1 MSCWRILRLCEQ
13 PDNRHVP
20 QLLVKPVFSPDSY
33 IVHLT
38 DLSNVWSEELSL
50 DDIVDRASQEQSPI
64 EVSKQDTA
72 QLGVLLENIAK
83 PLGNADDALCR
94 MTRNGQD
101 GIILHASIILPE
113 PLGRLSWKFQ
123 LQKRTSTVLK
133 NELILPLLVSSH
145 IQNERIASLIK
156 TITSKDKAIN
166 RLLDQFECSNLDLA
180 AAFPGAS
187 SMKTGRRTIKREQ
200 AAKHVSALK
209 PFHEAVWRKETE
221 QLEDSGLTSL
231 GLFQEALVQSTPT
244 VPQQLKSN
252 NLEACWWTSV
262 STHLTV
268 SKAPA
273 NKKTRKSAVLS
284 NLRNASE
291 SSEEETEDEFDT
303 HEHFKTRNLPVNPM
317 NVTKVSGQKPPL
329 NGHNEDESDSTEE
342 ELDLDTPAIS
352 CNPTQV
358 QESLQSQYRK
368 SPSPEHLSPPPTIAS
383 SAKKTNVSSFRI
395 GGERRGTSPSSS
407 PSPGIPDG
415 EASSD
420 DILTT
425 KEAAP
430 PSPKQADVAST
441 PKKSKKPFRIGGKGR
456 SSKDGA
462 SQRATTI
469 SPSKIRMRATQSPTA
484 EPPSSPLPHSVTREM
499 TPAEEEVEET
509 PEEKAERRRAELKR
523 RNEEA
528 AKKQAQQKK
537 KKRF

>member
-1 MSCWRILRLCEQ
+1 MSCWRVLRLCEQ

-50 DDIVDRASQEQSPI
+50 DDIVDRASREQSPI

-83 PLGNADDALCR
+83 PLSNADDALCR

-145 IQNERIASLIK
+145 IQNERIAGLIK

-166 RLLDQFECSNLDLA
+166 RLLDQFESNNLDLT
-180 AAFPGAS
+180 AAFPGAG
-187 SMKTGRRTIKREQ
+187 SMKTGRRMIKREQ
-200 AAKHVSALK
+200 AAKHVPALK
-209 PFHEAVWRKETE
+209 LFQEAVWRKETG
-221 QLEDSGLTSL
+221 QLEDSELTSL
-231 GLFQEALVQSTPT
+231 GLFQEALAQSTPT
-244 VPQQLKSN
+244 VPQQLKSDESD
-252 NLEACWWTSV
+252 NLASCWWTSV
-262 STHLTV
+262 PTHLTV
-268 SKAPA
+268 SKASA
-273 NKKTRKSAVLS
+273 NSKTRKSAVLS
-284 NLRNASE
+284 NVRDASE

-303 HEHFKTRNLPVNPM
+303 HEHFKPM
-317 NVTKVSGQKPPL
+317 SVTKAPGQKPPP
-329 NGHNEDESDSTEE
+329 NRHDEDESDSTEE

-358 QESLQSQYRK
+358 QESVQSQYGK
-368 SPSPEHLSPPPTIAS
+368 SPTLEHLPSAPTIAS
-383 SAKKTNVSSFRI
+383 SAKKANVGSFRI
-395 GGERRGTSPSSS
+395 GGGGRGTSSS
-407 PSPGIPDG
+407 PSPSITDEEANPD
-415 EASSD
+415 D
-420 DILTT
+420 VLTT
-425 KEAAP
+425 REVAP

-441 PKKSKKPFRIGGKGR
+441 PKKSKKHFRIGGKGR
-456 SSKDGA
+456 GSQDGA
-462 SQRATTI
+462 SQRAATI
-469 SPSKIRMRATQSPTA
+469 SPSKIRTRATQSPTA

-499 TPAEEEVEET
+499 TTAEDEVEET

>member
-1 MSCWRILRLCEQ
+1 MSCWRVLKLCEQ

-83 PLGNADDALCR
+83 PLSNADDALCR

-113 PLGRLSWKFQ
+113 PLGHLSWKFQ
-123 LQKRTSTVLK
+123 MQKRTSSTVLK

-145 IQNERIASLIK
+145 IQNERIAGLIK

-166 RLLDQFECSNLDLA
+166 RLLDQFESSNLGLA
-180 AAFPGAS
+180 AAFPGAG

-200 AAKHVSALK
+200 AAKHVPALK
-209 PFHEAVWRKETE
+209 PFHEAVWRKETG
-221 QLEDSGLTSL
+221 QLEDSELTSL
-231 GLFQEALVQSTPT
+231 GLFQEALAQSTPA
-244 VPQQLKSN
+244 VPQQLKSDD
-252 NLEACWWTSV
+252 LEVCWWTSV
-262 STHLTV
+262 PTHLTV

-273 NKKTRKSAVLS
+273 NGKTRKSTVLS
-284 NLRNASE
+284 NVRDASE
-291 SSEEETEDEFDT
+291 STEEETEDEFDT
-303 HEHFKTRNLPVNPM
+303 HEHFKPM
-317 NVTKVSGQKPPL
+317 NVTTAPGQKPSL
-329 NGHNEDESDSTEE
+329 NGHDEDESDSTEE

-352 CNPTQV
+352 CNTTQV

-368 SPSPEHLSPPPTIAS
+368 SPSPEHLPSSPTIAS
-383 SAKKTNVSSFRI
+383 SAKKANVDSFRI
-395 GGERRGTSPSSS
+395 GGERRRISSSPSSS
-407 PSPGIPDG
+407 IPDE
-415 EASSD
+415 EARSD
-420 DILTT
+420 DVLTT
-425 KEAAP
+425 REAAP
-430 PSPKQADVAST
+430 ASPKQADVAST
-441 PKKSKKPFRIGGKGR
+441 PKKSKKHFRIGGKGR
-456 SSKDGA
+456 ASQDGA
-462 SQRATTI
+462 SQCDATI
-469 SPSKIRMRATQSPTA
+469 SPSKIRTRATQSPTA

-499 TPAEEEVEET
+499 TPVEEEVEET

-523 RNEEA
+523 RNDEA